1 MPGSATPTPRPGSR
15 PPPTSAELQPAVW
28 IWHDLLDTLQ
38 ARGRR
43 HVLLEGGP
51 RLATA
56 FIDAGLV
63 DEFVFYLAP
72 TLLTAGAVVEGSSV
86 HTLAEAYGLGCWR
99 SAGSPTT
106 SSSVT
111 AQPAGSD

>member
-1 MPGSATPTPRPGSR
+1 MATGG
-15 PPPTSAELQPAVW
+15 LDL
-28 IWHDLLDTLQ
+28 HDLLDRIQ

-56 FIDAGLV
+56 FVEAGLV

-72 TLLTAGAVVEGSSV
+72 TLLTAGSAVLGGTAVR
-86 HTLAEAYGLGCWR
+86 TLAEAYSLELLEVTR
-99 SAGSPTT
+99 IADDVKLRYRPTWPAR
-106 SSSVT
+106 T
-111 AQPAGSD
+111 AD